1 MTKKGL
7 FITLEGIDG
16 SGKSTLAKGLVASLN
31 ELGYQTLLTRAPGGT
46 PSGAQIRELIL
57 HGKLHDIKAELFLFL
72 ADRAEHVTTVIKP
85 ALDAGKIVICDRFS
99 DSTIAY
105 QVPRGLE
112 LVEVDKLC
120 RYATGGLEPNLTLF
134 IDIEPQLAYE
144 RIQKSRH
151 KDRIENEG
159 LYLMTKITDAYLQ
172 LVKTYPRIKPLDG
185 KLSVKELLDTS
196 LDHVTKFIQAF
207 A

>member
-1 MTKKGL
+1 MTKGL

-16 SGKSTLAKGLVASLN
+16 SGKSTLAKGLATHLN
-31 ELGYQTLLTRAPGGT
+31 QLGYDTVMTRAPGGT
-46 PSGAQIRELIL
+46 PSGTQIRELIL
-57 HGKLHDIKAELFLFL
+57 HGKLHDIKTELFLFL

-85 ALDAGKIVICDRFS
+85 ALEAGKIVICDRFS

-105 QVPRGLE
+105 QVQRGLE
-112 LVEVDKLC
+112 LLKVEELC
-120 RYATGGLEPNLTLF
+120 RYATGQLEPDLTLF
-134 IDIEPQLAYE
+134 IDIEPELAYE
-144 RIQKSRH
+144 RIHKSRH

-159 LYLMTKITDAYLQ
+159 LYLMIKIREAYLE
-172 LVKTYPRIKPLDG
+172 LAKSYKRIMTLDG